1 MSHEERLHR
10 MARAAGFEL
19 VNLVEHRRH
28 LAAQDAISA
37 VCISQARLMR
47 AALVEVRALL
57 ETALPTATEPVP
69 RAAPLASAAIQAVRV
84 ISEALDPVPFRVVDP
99 APTLQSGG
107 HITVRADLERPPV
120 DVVRPAEAIIDHSEA
135 GQ

>member
-10 MARAAGFEL
+10 MARAAGYQL
-19 VNLVEHRRH
+19 VDLVEHRRH

-57 ETALPTATEPVP
+57 EPTLQLPWN
-69 RAAPLASAAIQAVRV
+69 APAQSAARQAVRV
-84 ISEALDPVPFRVVDP
+84 IAEALDPVPFRVVEP
-99 APTLQSGG
+99 GPE
-107 HITVRADLERPPV
+107 VRTDLERPPV
-120 DVVRPAEAIIDHSEA
+120 DIVRPAEAIIDHSEA